1 MEFIVV
7 HICYVFYIGGKIL
20 TRRKAFNIP
29 KILLPFQIQLKKSV
43 LNYVEI
49 ICTTDMPGIAA
60 SKFAGYPY
68 LPKTSQ
74 YPKDLNGRAMQ
85 LLAQINFS
93 EFPFPAP
100 FPQQGLLQFF
110 VSENAYNFSDTVN
123 RQDYFFVHYYESTN
137 EDATTDFPHM
147 NESFPIEKNYALEY
161 VLRSEPVSATDYRLS
176 NFIPNASSYMF
187 EDGQTFEDVYLSTF
201 LGANHKI
208 GGYPYF
214 IEDDF
219 RKNSPF
225 LQRYDTLLLQIISN
239 DEEGI
244 MWGNSGVV
252 SFFINREKLKQLDFT
267 DIYFYSEQY

>member
-1 MEFIVV
+1 MI
-7 HICYVFYIGGKIL
+7 
-20 TRRKAFNIP
+20 RRVAFSIP
-29 KILLPFQIQLKKSV
+29 KILVPFQGQLEKSA
-43 LNYVEI
+43 LHFTEI
-49 ICTTDMPGIAA
+49 IIKKDIPGMAA
-60 SKFAGYPY
+60 SKFAGFPY
-68 LPKTSQ
+68 LPKTRQ
-74 YPKDLNGRAMQ
+74 YPKDFNGRAMR

-93 EFPFPAP
+93 EFSFPVP

-110 VSENAYNFSDTVN
+110 VSENAYNFSDTVT
-123 RQDYFFVHYYESTN
+123 RQDDFLVQYYESAN
-137 EDATTDFPHM
+137 EDSTTHFPNM
-147 NESFPIEKNYALEY
+147 NASFPIEKEYALKY

-176 NFIPNASSYMF
+176 HFIPNASSYIF

-252 SFFINREKLKQLDFT
+252 SFFINREKLSQLDFT

>member
-1 MEFIVV
+1 MTQPI
-7 HICYVFYIGGKIL
+7 
-20 TRRKAFNIP
+20 TFNIP
-29 KILLPFQIQLKKSV
+29 KILVPFQAQLKKSEV
-43 LNYVEI
+43 NYAEI
-49 ICTTDMPGIAA
+49 KFKSDKPEITA

-68 LPKTSQ
+68 LPKSMD
-74 YPKDLNGRAMQ
+74 YPKDINGHAMR

-93 EFPFPAP
+93 EYSFPIP

-110 VSENAYNFSDTVN
+110 VSENAYNFSNILN
-123 RQDYFFVHYYESTN
+123 RQKYYLVRYYETTN
-137 EDATTDFPHM
+137 EEVS
-147 NESFPIEKNYALEY
+147 NELPNIDGPFPIMREYSLEY

-176 NFIPNASSYMF
+176 NYIPNATSYVF

-214 IEDDF
+214 IEDDY
-219 RKNSPF
+219 RKNSPY
-225 LQRYDTLLLQIISN
+225 LQRFDTLLLQIVSN

-252 SFFINREKLKQLDFT
+252 SFFINREKLKKLDFT